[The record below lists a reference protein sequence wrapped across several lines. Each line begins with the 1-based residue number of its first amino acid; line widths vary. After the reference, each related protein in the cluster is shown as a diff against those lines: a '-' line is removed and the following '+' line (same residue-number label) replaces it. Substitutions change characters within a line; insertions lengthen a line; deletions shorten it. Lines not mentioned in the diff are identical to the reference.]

1 MTAANFQFKLHDKRW
16 QSDRAQNRIAPDN
29 VPKDIL
35 SHLRTEF
42 DRRGWQIEHLHA
54 VFLDS
59 NRLYIADRAM
69 GSGDLDKLTMR
80 LRPLFGLAI
89 GLGASGLILAHNHPS
104 GDCRPSAGDFS
115 ATKRMASV
123 AKALDIE
130 LLDHLILTS
139 KRAYSMRRGAM
150 L

>member
-1 MTAANFQFKLHDKRW
+1 MPAANLQLELHDRRR
-16 QSDRAQNRIAPDN
+16 QLNTAPGRQALAD

-35 SHLRTEF
+35 AHLRIEF
-42 DRRGWQIEHLHA
+42 DCRGWQIEHMHA

-59 NRLYIADRAM
+59 NRLYIADRSM
-69 GSGDLDKLTMR
+69 GSGDLDRLSMR

-123 AKALDIE
+123 ARALDID

-139 KRAYSMRRGAM
+139 KSAYSMRSGAM